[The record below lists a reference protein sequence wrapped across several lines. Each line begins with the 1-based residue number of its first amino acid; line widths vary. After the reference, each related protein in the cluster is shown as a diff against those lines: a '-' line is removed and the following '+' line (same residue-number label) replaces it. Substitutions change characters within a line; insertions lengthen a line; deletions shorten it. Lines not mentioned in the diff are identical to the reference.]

1 MGLMELK
8 WTEISIHT
16 TQEAIEPVANI
27 LHEAGA
33 SGVVIED
40 PEVLERD
47 FSDANS
53 FGELYQLNPDDYP
66 EEGVLIKGYLPMNSF
81 LGEAVEEIK
90 MRLNNLLLYNINL
103 GLGTVTL
110 TEVHEDDWA
119 HAWKKYYK
127 PTKVSERITVI
138 PTWEEY
144 EATDQDEIIIELDP
158 GMAFGTGTH
167 PTTVLCLQAME
178 DTVQAG
184 DKVIDVGCGS
194 GVLSVAAA
202 KLGAEQVLALD
213 LDQVAVKITE
223 ENVKVNGVQ
232 NKIRVKQNNLLDHLD
247 LEVDLIVANILAEVI
262 LRFTA
267 DAYHLLK
274 KGGYFICSGII
285 AAKKAEVTDALLR
298 EGFTIEETLFMEDW
312 VAFIAKKE

>member
-1 MGLMELK
+1 MK

-47 FSDANS
+47 FSDAGPM
-53 FGELYQLNPDDYP
+53 GELYQLDPDDYP
-66 EEGVLIKGYLPMNSF
+66 EAGVLIKGYLPMNSF

-127 PTKVSERITVI
+127 PAKVSERITVI

-144 EATDQDEIIIELDP
+144 DRSDRDEIIIELDP

-167 PTTVLCLQAME
+167 PTTVLCLQTLE
-178 DTVQAG
+178 SVVKKG
-184 DKVIDVGCGS
+184 SKVIDVGCGS

-202 KLGAEQVLALD
+202 KLGADQVLALD
-213 LDQVAVKITE
+213 LDQVAVRITE
-223 ENVKVNGVQ
+223 ENVKLNGVQ
-232 NKIRVKQNNLLDHLD
+232 NRVRVKQNNLLDHIEE
-247 LEVDLIVANILAEVI
+247 EVDLIVANILAEVI
-262 LRFTA
+262 LRFTT
-267 DAYHLLK
+267 DAYRLLK
-274 KGGYFICSGII
+274 QGGYFICSGII
-285 AAKKAEVTDALLR
+285 TDKKLEVKHALLR
-298 EGFTIEETLFMEDW
+298 QGFTIQETLFMEDW
-312 VAFIAKKE
+312 VAFVAKKE